1 LTSARNQFN
10 ILHQQQ
16 TGKASMK
23 RLRFADQ
30 LAPEYEFQ
38 GGVPVLFSRVKP
50 KRLPPLNVLGGLAL
64 VLAALFHPASSRGV
78 EISPFN
84 VQNQSPLVMIYG
96 LPPIGESSLIPAGKV
111 DGKLYLDLANNFIE
125 ISKSKPNGEAIVLD
139 GESARITLDFRYG
152 ITRSIECGIQ
162 VPYVSVS
169 GGFLDGFIESFHDA
183 TGSSQGLRPLEPRN
197 RLLYFYEKDGKQQF
211 FRDSPLQGLGDIR
224 LSGGWQLY
232 QGPAGAVA
240 LRGSLKLSTGKQFL
254 GSGGTDLA
262 LWVTGGKTFGAGG
275 GQVSVFGGGGILG
288 MTEGDLLPDQ
298 QKSFVWFGN
307 IGAGWSP
314 LSWLTI
320 KGQIDAHTSF
330 YEDSELR
337 PLSRNAALLTFGAT
351 AAFSRETSFEI
362 GVTEDLAFNTAP
374 DIVFHLALRHR
385 F

>member
-1 LTSARNQFN
+1 
-10 ILHQQQ
+10 
-16 TGKASMK
+16 MK

-30 LAPEYEFQ
+30 LAP
-38 GGVPVLFSRVKP
+38 GNKVPCGVPGLFSRIKS

-64 VLAALFHPASSRGV
+64 VLAALFYPASSRGV

-96 LPPIGESSLIPAGKV
+96 LPPIGESTLVPAGKV

-125 ISKSKPNGEAIVLD
+125 ISKNNPNGEEIVLD

-152 ITRSIECGIQ
+152 ITRSIEFGIQ

-169 GGFLDGFIESFHDA
+169 GGFLDGIIESFHDA
-183 TGSSQGLRPLEPRN
+183 TGSSQGLRPVEPRN
-197 RLLYFYEKDGKQQF
+197 RLLYFYEKDGKQRF
-211 FRDSPLQGLGDIR
+211 FRDSSLQGLGDIR

-240 LRGSLKLSTGKQFL
+240 LRGSLKLPTGKQFL

-262 LWVTGGKTFGAGG
+262 LWLTGGKTFRAGG
-275 GQVSVFGGGGILG
+275 GQIAVFGGGGILG

-298 QKSFVWFGN
+298 QRSLVWFGN

-314 LSWLTI
+314 LSWLAI

-330 YEDSELR
+330 YKNSELR
-337 PLSRNAALLTFGAT
+337 PLSRNAALVTFGAT

-362 GVTEDLAFNTAP
+362 AVTEDLAFNTAP
-374 DIVFHLALRHR
+374 DVVFHFALRHR

>member
-1 LTSARNQFN
+1 
-10 ILHQQQ
+10 
-16 TGKASMK
+16 
-23 RLRFADQ
+23 
-30 LAPEYEFQ
+30 
-38 GGVPVLFSRVKP
+38 
-50 KRLPPLNVLGGLAL
+50 
-64 VLAALFHPASSRGV
+64 
-78 EISPFN
+78 
-84 VQNQSPLVMIYG
+84 MIYG
-96 LPPIGESSLIPAGKV
+96 LPPIGDSSLVPAGKV
-111 DGKLYLDLANNFIE
+111 DGKLYLDLANNFVE

-152 ITRSIECGIQ
+152 IARSIECGIQ

-169 GGFLDGFIESFHDA
+169 GGFLDGFIDNFHDA
-183 TGSSQGLRPLEPRN
+183 SGSGQGLRPFEPQN

-211 FRDSPLQGLGDIR
+211 FRNSSLEGVGDIR

-232 QGPAGAVA
+232 QGPEGAVA
-240 LRGSLKLSTGKQFL
+240 LRGSLKLPTGKQFL

-262 LWVTGGKTFGAGG
+262 LWVTGGKTFRAGG

-314 LSWLTI
+314 LPWLAI

-330 YEDSELR
+330 YKDSDLR

-351 AAFSRETSFEI
+351 AAFSRQTSFEI
-362 GVTEDLAFNTAP
+362 GVTEDIAFNTAP
-374 DIVFHLALRHR
+374 DVVFHFALRHL